1 MKIKTL
7 NRIDKNVK
15 IIKSIID
22 TGNIV
27 NSFVGFLLA
36 LIFSDILDTLID
48 NLFMKIIK
56 NKIKSD
62 KSYVLGIEIDN
73 IKLIQL
79 GLHIIIKLV
88 ILFIIIKIF

>member
-7 NRIDKNVK
+7 DRIDKNVK
-15 IIKSIID
+15 IIRSIID
-22 TGNIV
+22 TANIV

-48 NLFMKIIK
+48 NLFIIIIK

-62 KSYVLGIEIDN
+62 KSYILGVEIDN

-79 GLHIIIKLV
+79 GLHIFIILV